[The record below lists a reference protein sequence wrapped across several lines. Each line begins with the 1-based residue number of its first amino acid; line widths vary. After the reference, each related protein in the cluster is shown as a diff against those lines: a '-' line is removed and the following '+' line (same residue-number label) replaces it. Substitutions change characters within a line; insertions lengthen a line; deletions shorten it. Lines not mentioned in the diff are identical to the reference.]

1 VLSMVGIDDGRLCG
15 CCVVRVRD
23 GKGRLVALSGRR
35 PIMLQHM
42 PECEQPDHL
51 SYQRLLVL

>member
-1 VLSMVGIDDGRLCG
+1 MVGIDDGRLCG

-51 SYQRLLVL
+51 SYQRLLAL